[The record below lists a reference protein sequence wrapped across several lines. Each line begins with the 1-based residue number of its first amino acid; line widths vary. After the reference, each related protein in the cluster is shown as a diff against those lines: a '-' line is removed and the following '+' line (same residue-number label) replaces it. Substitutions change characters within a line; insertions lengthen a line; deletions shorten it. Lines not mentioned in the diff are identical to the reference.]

1 MTFFV
6 CLCLYLADYV
16 FLCKFDG
23 TIDGSEKEF
32 VEEDREGCV
41 LYGNIVYMLLIEKI
55 SEIVMVFCY
64 ARYFGDVLSSCKFII
79 QHRHDINDVLS

>member
-23 TIDGSEKEF
+23 TIDGSEKEI

-41 LYGNIVYMLLIEKI
+41 LYGNIVFTLLIEKI
-55 SEIVMVFCY
+55 SRDSY
-64 ARYFGDVLSSCKFII
+64 GVLLCRVLWRCFII
-79 QHRHDINDVLS
+79 V